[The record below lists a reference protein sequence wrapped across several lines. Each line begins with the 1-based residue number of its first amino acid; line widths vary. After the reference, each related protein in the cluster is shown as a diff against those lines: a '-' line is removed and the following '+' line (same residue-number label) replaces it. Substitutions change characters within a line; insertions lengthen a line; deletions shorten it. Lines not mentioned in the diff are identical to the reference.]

1 MRLMSDRAKSKEL
14 RDVAANSLR
23 NSAIALLLFSFAFT
37 QSGCDRKGQFQA
49 ISMWNESRLK
59 PYEPGQGL
67 DGVGARRQIPVGT
80 VAQGDIVPQTART
93 ADNKLT
99 TQFPFPVT
107 KAVLERGQE
116 RYNVYCAPCH
126 GLVGNGEGVVAKRG
140 FPHPPDYALKRL
152 REAPVGHF
160 YEVITYGYGI
170 MYPYADR
177 VPSNDRWAI
186 AAYIRALQAARKEVV
201 PQDQWLTERVRAR
214 QLGVP
219 RRGGTM
225 TPTVAPAGENAVPA
239 HGTNPSTIDQPVGNN
254 QEAPATGGSPEHSAP
269 GAGAAPAPGGA
280 PATGESNGHG

>member
-1 MRLMSDRAKSKEL
+1 MTTMTQQVKSKKL
-14 RDVAANSLR
+14 KGKAARGLQK
-23 NSAIALLLFSFAFT
+23 AAFAFLLFTFAFS
-37 QSGCDRKGQFQA
+37 QSGCDRKGKFQA

-67 DGVGARRQIPVGT
+67 GNVGARRDIPAGT
-80 VAQGDIVPQTART
+80 VAQGDLVAQTARG
-93 ADNKLT
+93 ADNKLV
-99 TQFPFPVT
+99 TQFPFPIT

-126 GLVGNGEGVVAKRG
+126 GLLGNGEGVVAKRG

-214 QLGVP
+214 ELGVP

-225 TPTVAPAGENAVPA
+225 TPTESPAGEGGAA
-239 HGTNPSTIDQPVGNN
+239 GTSPSTIEQPAGGHGA
-254 QEAPATGGSPEHSAP
+254 APATGGSPEHSAP
-269 GAGAAPAPGGA
+269 GAGTTPGAA